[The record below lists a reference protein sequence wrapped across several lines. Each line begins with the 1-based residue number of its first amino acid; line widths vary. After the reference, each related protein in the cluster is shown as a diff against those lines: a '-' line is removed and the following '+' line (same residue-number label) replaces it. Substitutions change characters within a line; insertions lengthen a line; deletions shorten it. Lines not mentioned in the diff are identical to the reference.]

1 MLFPLILPVIVRR
14 LPTPFSCNRPRDR
27 LRPDQRGRSRMRRR
41 QFIAGLGSAAA
52 WPLAARAQQPTMP
65 VIGYLTPGFEDP
77 PAAPFSRVAALR
89 SGLAESGYVEGRS
102 IALEY
107 RHARNQADRLPSL
120 AADLVQRKV
129 AAIFTSGT
137 PATLAAQGATR
148 TIPIIFRVGAD
159 PVAVGIVASLA
170 HPDGN
175 ATGVTTVDTELTAK
189 RVELIHEVL
198 PRELIAL
205 VVNPNSPALAA
216 VQTSEAQ
223 MAAGVLGWQLLVAN
237 ASNFG
242 QLESVF
248 ADIAQQAARRVV
260 LSNDINF
267 GVVRM
272 ATLARRH
279 GIAAVS
285 GLYGFAA
292 AGGLMSYGEDQRG
305 SWQIAGRYIGRILKG
320 EKPSDLPVQQATHLG
335 LVLNLKTA
343 KTLGLTIPETLLAT
357 ADEVIQ

>member
-1 MLFPLILPVIVRR
+1 L
-14 LPTPFSCNRPRDR
+14 
-27 LRPDQRGRSRMRRR
+27 
-41 QFIAGLGSAAA
+41 
-52 WPLAARAQQPTMP
+52 
-65 VIGYLTPGFEDP
+65 
-77 PAAPFSRVAALR
+77 
-89 SGLAESGYVEGRS
+89 GLAETGYVEGRS
-102 IALEY
+102 LALEY

-148 TIPIIFRVGAD
+148 TIPIIFRVGID

-170 HPDGN
+170 HPGGN
-175 ATGVTTVDTELTAK
+175 ATGATTIDTELTAK

-198 PRELIAL
+198 PRAHIAL
-205 VVNPNSPALAA
+205 VVNPTSPATA

-223 MAAGVLGWQLLVAN
+223 MAAGVLGCQLLVAN

-242 QLESVF
+242 QLESAF
-248 ADIAQQAARRVV
+248 ADIAQQAARGVV

-267 GVVRM
+267 GLVRM
-272 ATLARRH
+272 ATLARRY

-292 AGGLMSYGEDQRG
+292 AGGLMSYGEDQRE
-305 SWQIAGRYIGRILKG
+305 SWRIAGRYIGRILKG
-320 EKPSDLPVQQATHLG
+320 EKPADLPVQQATRLG

-343 KTLGLTIPETLLAT
+343 KALGLTISETLLAT